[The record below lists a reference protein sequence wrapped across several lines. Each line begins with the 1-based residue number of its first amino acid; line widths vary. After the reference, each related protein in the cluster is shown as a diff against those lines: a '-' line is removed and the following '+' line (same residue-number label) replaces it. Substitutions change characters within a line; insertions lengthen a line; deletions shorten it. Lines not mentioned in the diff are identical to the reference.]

1 MAVALILLTAS
12 AALGIATGLFFQV
25 WALVPVS
32 VLVAILSAISLQA
45 RGYGFGGGIS
55 IAIGCLVISQVA
67 YIATGLV
74 MFGSSRPESSTQ
86 EIDDDPGRSGEHDVG
101 GEDE

>member
-1 MAVALILLTAS
+1 MPVALILLTAS
-12 AALGIATGLFFQV
+12 TALGIATGLFFQV

-32 VLVAILSAISLQA
+32 VLIAILSAISLQA

-55 IAIGCLVISQVA
+55 ITIGCLVISQMA

-74 MFGSSRPESSTQ
+74 KFSSSRPESLTQ
-86 EIDDDPGRSGEHDVG
+86 EIDDDPDRGSEHDVG
-101 GEDE
+101 REDE